1 MSNVIKIK
9 GKLSGAPLLSDLLV
23 REICFD
29 MQTGH
34 MYFKKDAA
42 TLVGPFM
49 ANGGLGDMLKSIY
62 DSNNNGKVDLAEDS
76 EKLGGIIATN
86 YATTT
91 YVTSA
96 IDSLVNSAPGTLNT
110 LNELATALGN
120 DANFASTITTALA
133 NKLDSNSIIDGGTF

>member
-9 GKLSGAPLLSDLLV
+9 GKLSGAPLLSDLQV

-34 MYFKKDAA
+34 MYFKKDAV

-91 YVTSA
+91 YVTPINVSGRVVKTFNA
-96 IDSLVNSAPGTLNT
+96 RLPCAE
-110 LNELATALGN
+110 ELC
-120 DANFASTITTALA
+120 S
-133 NKLDSNSIIDGGTF
+133 